1 MFDIRDYGATGDG
14 TTLDTLAIQS
24 AIDACHAAGGGQV
37 VVPAGC
43 FLSGSIVLRSRVELH
58 LSRGAVLQGS
68 SRWEDYTQ
76 RHTVGALSAGVVRED
91 SEAAASFIS
100 ALGAED
106 VAISGPGRID
116 GAGRAFVVE
125 DLGAIYRCPNARPFT
140 VFLIGCRNVSVT
152 SVQITDAALWCV
164 RLTGCERVLVHGI
177 TIDSD
182 LKHPNADGIDIDRCR
197 DVRISDCHISCGDD
211 AISLKTCEEFPEL
224 GPTENVVIT
233 NCVLRSTSSAIVV
246 GVDATSDIRNVVVS
260 NCVIYGSHRGLSV
273 NLGQE
278 GNFEN
283 ILFSD
288 CIVQTEVFD
297 KAWWG
302 RGEPIYVSCVPWHD
316 RVGTIRNVRFRNI
329 LARSENGVYINGHE
343 PGAITGVLLDGIRV
357 ELSPPR
363 RFPGGEYD
371 RRPSESGPE
380 FTSALTSGFHLD
392 TVTDVTLRQCEVT
405 WAAVDQTSGY
415 AVEARSVEGLRIDDL
430 VGGSAHPDRLPTT
443 LVH

>member
-1 MFDIRDYGATGDG
+1 MIRLNAF
-14 TTLDTLAIQS
+14 LAS
-24 AIDACHAAGGGQV
+24 VAMLFVAGQV
-37 VVPAGC
+37 HSTGPCGQFVAKLPNVQPALC
-43 FLSGSIVLRSRVELH
+43 ESARLLPSGARSV
-58 LSRGAVLQGS
+58 
-68 SRWEDYTQ
+68 
-76 RHTVGALSAGVVRED
+76 
-91 SEAAASFIS
+91 
-100 ALGAED
+100 
-106 VAISGPGRID
+106 
-116 GAGRAFVVE
+116 
-125 DLGAIYRCPNARPFT
+125 
-140 VFLIGCRNVSVT
+140 
-152 SVQITDAALWCV
+152 
-164 RLTGCERVLVHGI
+164 
-177 TIDSD
+177 
-182 LKHPNADGIDIDRCR
+182 
-197 DVRISDCHISCGDD
+197 
-211 AISLKTCEEFPEL
+211 
-224 GPTENVVIT
+224 
-233 NCVLRSTSSAIVV
+233 
-246 GVDATSDIRNVVVS
+246 
-260 NCVIYGSHRGLSV
+260 
-273 NLGQE
+273 
-278 GNFEN
+278 
-283 ILFSD
+283 
-288 CIVQTEVFD
+288 
-297 KAWWG
+297 